1 VWRIWCGVTRLPA
14 IGFFQTNLKLMH
26 TRILPS
32 ILLAT
37 VCLRVGL
44 QAQDKPQDKSLTPHS
59 FEHRI
64 TVRADYLLFLPKG
77 YEANSDKRWPLILF
91 LHGAGERGTNVWQVD
106 IHGPAKYI
114 AEHPEFPFI
123 LVSPQC
129 PAGEAWSNEV
139 VLELLNEVSASHKVD
154 SQRVYLTGLS
164 MGGFGTWDLAV
175 MHPEKFA
182 AVAPICGGGEVLHVL
197 LAKLGYATP
206 ERKAALKGLPVW
218 AFHGARDNI
227 VPPTESERMVRALKD
242 LGAGEVKLTVYP
254 EATHNSWAQTYSN
267 PEFYQ
272 WLLEHKRER

>member
-1 VWRIWCGVTRLPA
+1 M
-14 IGFFQTNLKLMH
+14 KLMH

-37 VCLRVGL
+37 VCLSVRL

-139 VLELLNEVSASHKVD
+139 LLELLNEVSASHKVD

>member
-1 VWRIWCGVTRLPA
+1 
-14 IGFFQTNLKLMH
+14 MH

-37 VCLRVGL
+37 VCLSVRL

-59 FEHRI
+59 FEHQV
-64 TVRADYLLFLPKG
+64 TVRADYLLFLPKV

-129 PAGEAWSNEV
+129 PAEQVWSNEV
-139 VLELLNEVSASHKVD
+139 LLELLNEVSASHKVD
-154 SQRVYLTGLS
+154 PQRVYLTGLS

-175 MHPEKFA
+175 THPEKFA
-182 AVAPICGGGEVLHVL
+182 AVAPICGGGEVLPVF
-197 LAKLGYATP
+197 LAKLGYTSPA
-206 ERKAALKGLPVW
+206 RKEALKGLPVW
-218 AFHGARDNI
+218 AFHGAKDNI

-242 LGAGEVKLTVYP
+242 IGAGEVKLTVYP
-254 EATHNSWAQTYSN
+254 EATHNSWTQTYSN